1 MVDETPILPAHIEET
16 VQAIAKLHAD
26 HYARATPLQ
35 KLLDATTAR
44 AGRPSF
50 IVGVVVLAVM
60 WMTLNGVMI
69 AARLKPLDEPPF
81 FWMQGV
87 VALSAL
93 VMTSL
98 ILTTQRRE
106 DELASH
112 REQLTLELGIL
123 SEQKATKIIQLL
135 EELRRDHP
143 QIADRVDLE
152 AEALSTA
159 ADPQAVLDAIK
170 ETHEAMAADASAGE
184 APLAEPANAR

>member
-1 MVDETPILPAHIEET
+1 MADATPILPAHIEET

-26 HYARATPLQ
+26 HYARSSPLQ
-35 KLLDATTAR
+35 KLLDSTTAR

-50 IVGVVVLAVM
+50 IIGVVVAISF
-60 WMTLNGVMI
+60 WMALNAVMI
-69 AARLKPLDEPPF
+69 AGGLKPLDEPPF
-81 FWMQGV
+81 FWMQGA
-87 VALSAL
+87 VALGAL
-93 VMTSL
+93 FMTSL

-143 QIADRVDLE
+143 QIKDRIDPE
-152 AEALSTA
+152 AEALSKTA
-159 ADPQAVLDAIK
+159 NPQAVLDAI
-170 ETHEAMAADASAGE
+170 EDTHEAMAVADEE
-184 APLAEPANAR
+184 AEISF